1 MTVQTWSIAPELA
14 QYLYAIGPKEPEVL
28 QRLRERN
35 TGHRLGKMSLAP
47 EQAQL
52 LVWLAKLTQT
62 KKYLE
67 LGVFTGYSS
76 TAMAL
81 ALPDD
86 AQIIAC
92 DLNASFTDLAKE
104 TWQEAGIA
112 NKIELRLQPALFSLQ
127 ELLDEGHAGSFD
139 MAFIDADKAPT
150 PQYVDLC
157 LELVRGGGIIA
168 IDNVLLGGR
177 VLQAA
182 QADSPPSVAILQQF
196 NQAMPND
203 PRYVAITLPVGD
215 GMTLLV
221 KQTQD

>member
-1 MTVQTWSIAPELA
+1 MVGHAHANQKILG
-14 QYLYAIGPKEPEVL
+14 IG
-28 QRLRERN
+28 RF
-35 TGHRLGKMSLAP
+35 HRLQQHSHG
-47 EQAQL
+47 
-52 LVWLAKLTQT
+52 
-62 KKYLE
+62 
-67 LGVFTGYSS
+67 
-76 TAMAL
+76 L
-81 ALPDD
+81 ALPAD
-86 AQIIAC
+86 AQIVAC
-92 DLNASFTDLAKE
+92 DLNASFTDLAQQA
-104 TWQEAGIA
+104 WQEAGVA
-112 NKIELRLQPALFSLQ
+112 HKIELRLQPALFSLQ

-139 MAFIDADKAPT
+139 MVFIDADKAPT
-150 PQYVDLC
+150 PDYVDLC

>member
-14 QYLYAIGPKEPEVL
+14 QYLHAIGPAEPEVL
-28 QRLRERN
+28 RRLRERN

-52 LVWLAKLTQT
+52 LIWLAKLIGA
-62 KKYLE
+62 KRYLE

-86 AQIIAC
+86 GEIVAC
-92 DLNASFTDLAKE
+92 DLNASFTALAQE
-104 TWQEAGIA
+104 VWAEAGIA
-112 NKIELRLQPALFSLQ
+112 HKIELRLQPALFSLQ
-127 ELLDEGHAGSFD
+127 ELLEEGQAESFD

-150 PQYVDLC
+150 PEYVDEC
-157 LELVRGGGIIA
+157 LKLVRVGGIVA

-177 VLQAA
+177 VLQEV
-182 QADSPPSVAILQQF
+182 DEHSPPSVSILQRF
-196 NQAMPND
+196 NQSMPHD
-203 PRYVAITLPVGD
+203 PRYLSITLPVGD
-215 GMTLLV
+215 GMTLLI
-221 KQTQD
+221 KQRQD

>member
-1 MTVQTWSIAPELA
+1 MQ
-14 QYLYAIGPKEPEVL
+14 PEV
-28 QRLRERN
+28 
-35 TGHRLGKMSLAP
+35 
-47 EQAQL
+47 
-52 LVWLAKLTQT
+52 
-62 KKYLE
+62 
-67 LGVFTGYSS
+67 
-76 TAMAL
+76 
-81 ALPDD
+81 
-86 AQIIAC
+86 
-92 DLNASFTDLAKE
+92 
-104 TWQEAGIA
+104 
-112 NKIELRLQPALFSLQ
+112 FSLQ

-157 LELVRGGGIIA
+157 LEFVRVGGIVA

-182 QADSPPSVAILQQF
+182 QADSPPSVSILQQF
-196 NQAMPND
+196 NQAMPSD